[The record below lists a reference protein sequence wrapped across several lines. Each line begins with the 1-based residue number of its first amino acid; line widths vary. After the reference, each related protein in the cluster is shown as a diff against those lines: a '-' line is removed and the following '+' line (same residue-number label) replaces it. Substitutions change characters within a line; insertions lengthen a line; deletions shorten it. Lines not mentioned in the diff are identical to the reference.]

1 MRGKNPVLTHNFI
14 NRAIFV
20 FDHCARALLFFF
32 FFFWCLANPYLDLA
46 AWSQNTLRNNLRV
59 FMGIFFCWG
68 GGWRKPFQATC
79 FCQTHLNTAC
89 VDYAHTTLQLEVGAR
104 TMSMRLG
111 EDNLN
116 LLPASL
122 SFQSAIGKQVKF
134 LFWLYS
140 QPGKILI
147 NLICNFTSCV
157 GLSIINCL
165 AYTAF
170 MGCSQN

>member
-14 NRAIFV
+14 RAIFV
-20 FDHCARALLFFF
+20 FDHRARALLFFF
-32 FFFWCLANPYLDLA
+32 LVSCQSLFGFGGLVSEYPEKQSQSIYGKFFA
-46 AWSQNTLRNNLRV
+46 V
-59 FMGIFFCWG
+59 G

-89 VDYAHTTLQLEVGAR
+89 VDYTHTTLQLEVGAR

-157 GLSIINCL
+157 GLSITNCF